1 MQITR
6 NSFAKSRWDLH
17 LRKRE
22 KASIFVLLSTS
33 IFVLSSNYTWVIVH
47 KVMLWLLFLCRIIA
61 FSLIFFLFYGCALR
75 DNLSFTRALFWVHKY
90 IIIKNLRR
98 NHSWLF
104 TYINWVLLKIIPQ
117 NSHCRNYFSKNMYK
131 FSWYTCKIK
140 IINCICNRIIVINK
154 EKVSAYVW
162 CN

>member
-47 KVMLWLLFLCRIIA
+47 KVLLWLLFLRRIIA
-61 FSLIFFLFYGCALR
+61 FSLFFFYGCALS
-75 DNLSFTRALFWVHKY
+75 DNLSFTRALFWVYKY

-104 TYINWVLLKIIPQ
+104 TYINWVLLKIILQ
-117 NSHCRNYFSKNMYK
+117 NSHWRNYFSKNMYK

-140 IINCICNRIIVINK
+140 IINCICNRIIVIYN